1 MRSKTNKLAAM
12 LHHLSVRLGLLGP
25 ALTFDACYR
34 LAPGPVLA
42 EYQALDVM
50 QQVHMN
56 N

>member
-12 LHHLSVRLGLLGP
+12 LHHLSVWLGLLGP
-25 ALTFDACYR
+25 ALTFGAWYR
-34 LAPGPVLA
+34 LAPGPVLPD
-42 EYQALDVM
+42 YQALNVM